1 MLNRSNRL
9 DRAFQALSD
18 PVRRGMLARL
28 SRGPA
33 SVSELAAPLRISLPA
48 VLQHLKALEDSGLA
62 RSEKKGRVRTVR
74 LQPNTLSAA
83 EGWIAERRTEW
94 EARGDRLANYLQT
107 LNANGDQ
114 NG

>member
-1 MLNRSNRL
+1 MLNDSPML

-33 SVSELAAPLRISLPA
+33 SVSELAQPFSISLPA
-48 VLQHLKALEDSGLA
+48 VMQHLKALQDSGLV

-74 LQPNTLSAA
+74 LHAETLASA
-83 EGWIAERRTEW
+83 ESWIAERRTEW
-94 EARGDRLANYLQT
+94 EAQLDRFENYLQI
-107 LNANGDQ
+107 LKDDG
-114 NG
+114 GK

>member
-1 MLNRSNRL
+1 MLNDSPAL

-33 SVSELAAPLRISLPA
+33 SVSELAKPLTISLPA
-48 VLQHLKALEDSGLA
+48 VLQHLKALEESALV

-74 LQPNTLSAA
+74 LEAKTLEFA
-83 EGWIAERRTEW
+83 ESWIADRRAEWDARVDRFEAHLATIQKEETE
-94 EARGDRLANYLQT
+94 
-107 LNANGDQ
+107 
-114 NG
+114 